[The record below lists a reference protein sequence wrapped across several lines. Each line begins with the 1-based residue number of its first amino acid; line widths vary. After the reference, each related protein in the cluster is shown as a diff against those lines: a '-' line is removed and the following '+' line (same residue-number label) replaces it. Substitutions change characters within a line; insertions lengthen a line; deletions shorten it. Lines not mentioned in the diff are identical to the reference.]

1 MSTLYLKKTKN
12 NKKKVLLRTVGV
24 LLMLLGTGITAYVFS
39 PLILWQIFI
48 APALSSEAIVVPIP
62 LSTLVTPA
70 TIKSLFASQASAFS
84 GVDYTDA
91 KNWFPTA
98 SAESRHA
105 QIPQYTISIPK
116 LRIADAVVSTVDTD
130 LARHLVNFD
139 GGCIPP
145 NKGNCVIFGHST
157 LPQLYDPKNYK
168 TIFANIQN
176 VKVDDTIIV
185 NVSHVLYTYKIFSIT
200 VIDPDD
206 TSVLAQ
212 TFDDSYLTLI
222 TCTPPGT
229 VWKRLV
235 IKSRLQ
241 TL

>member
-1 MSTLYLKKTKN
+1 MAI
-12 NKKKVLLRTVGV
+12 GV
-24 LLMLLGTGITAYVFS
+24 TIVVYVFS

-48 APALSSEAIVVPIP
+48 APVLAAQEIVVPIP
-62 LSTLVTPA
+62 TTTLVTPA
-70 TIKSLFASQASAFS
+70 SIKSLLASQASAFS
-84 GVDYTDA
+84 GIDYTDA

-98 SAESRHA
+98 SAEGHHA
-105 QIPQYTISIPK
+105 KIPQYTISIPTLTIK
-116 LRIADAVVSTVDTD
+116 DAVVSTIDTD
-130 LARHLVNFD
+130 LSKHLVNFD
-139 GGCIPP
+139 GGCTPP
-145 NKGNCVIFGHST
+145 DKGNCVIFGHST
-157 LPQLYDPKNYK
+157 LPQLYNPKDYK

-176 VKVDDTIIV
+176 VKVGDTILV
-185 NVSHVLYTYKIFSIT
+185 NVQNIEYTYKIFSIT

-235 IKSRLQ
+235 IRSRLQ

>member
-1 MSTLYLKKTKN
+1 MSKIYLKAKHH
-12 NKKKVLLRTVGV
+12 NKKILLRIIGV
-24 LLMLLGTGITAYVFS
+24 VLMVFGTSVTAYVFS

-48 APALSSEAIVVPIP
+48 APVLQAQAVVVPIP
-62 LSTLVTPA
+62 ITTLVTPA

-98 SAESRHA
+98 SAEGHKS

-116 LRIADAVVSTVDTD
+116 LNITNAVVSTIDTD
-130 LARHLVNFD
+130 LTKHLVNFD
-139 GGCIPP
+139 GGCTPP
-145 NKGNCVIFGHST
+145 EKGNCVIFGHST
-157 LPQLYDPKNYK
+157 LPQLYNPKDYK
-168 TIFANIQN
+168 TIFANILHIKIGDN
-176 VKVDDTIIV
+176 IIVKVQGVT
-185 NVSHVLYTYKIFSIT
+185 YTYTIFSII

-212 TFDDSYLTLI
+212 TFDDSYLSLI

>member
-1 MSTLYLKKTKN
+1 MTKLYVKKVKS
-12 NKKKVLLRTVGV
+12 NKKKFILRGIGV
-24 LLMLLGTGITAYVFS
+24 LLILFGTSITTYVFS
-39 PLILWQIFI
+39 PLILWQIFVAPVIQSETI
-48 APALSSEAIVVPIP
+48 AVPIP
-62 LSTLVTPA
+62 LTTLVTPA

-91 KNWFPTA
+91 RNWFPTA
-98 SAESRHA
+98 SAQSKHA
-105 QIPQYTISIPK
+105 EVPEYTISIPK
-116 LRIADAVVSTVDTD
+116 LKITDAVVSTVDTD
-130 LARHLVNFD
+130 LAKHLVNFD
-139 GGCIPP
+139 GGCTPP
-145 NKGNCVIFGHST
+145 EKGNCVIFGHST

-168 TIFANIQN
+168 TIFANILN
-176 VKVDDTIIV
+176 LKIDDTIIV
-185 NVSHVLYTYKIFSIT
+185 NVNHIIYTYKVFSIS

-235 IKSRLQ
+235 IRSRLQ
-241 TL
+241 SL

>member
-1 MSTLYLKKTKN
+1 MKKLYVKKTKS
-12 NKKKVLLRTVGV
+12 NKKKLLLRLIGV
-24 LLMLLGTGITAYVFS
+24 VLILLGTSITAYVFS

-48 APALSSEAIVVPIP
+48 APVLQSQSVVVPIP
-62 LSTLVTPA
+62 ITTLVTPA

-84 GVDYTDA
+84 GVDYNDA

-98 SAESRHA
+98 EAEGHHS
-105 QIPQYTISIPK
+105 QVPQYMITIPK
-116 LRIADAVVSTVDTD
+116 LNITDAVVSTVDTD
-130 LARHLVNFD
+130 LAKHLVNFD
-139 GGCIPP
+139 GGCTPP
-145 NKGNCVIFGHST
+145 DKGNCVIFGHST

-168 TIFANIQN
+168 TIFANILN
-176 VKVDDTIIV
+176 IKINDTIIV
-185 NVSHVLYTYKIFSIT
+185 NVNHVIYTYKVFSIS

-235 IKSRLQ
+235 IRSRLQ
-241 TL
+241 TI

>member
-1 MSTLYLKKTKN
+1 MNKVYYKKAKGS
-12 NKKKVLLRTVGV
+12 KKKLFVRI
-24 LLMLLGTGITAYVFS
+24 TGIFLMGIGTAIVLYVFS

-48 APALSSEAIVVPIP
+48 APVLQAQEIVVPIP
-62 LSTLVTPA
+62 STTLVTTA
-70 TIKSLFASQASAFS
+70 SIKSLLASQASALS
-84 GVDYTDA
+84 GIDYTDA

-98 SAESRHA
+98 SAQEHQSKV
-105 QIPQYTISIPK
+105 PQYTISIPR
-116 LRIADAVVSTVDTD
+116 LNISNAVVSTVDTD
-130 LARHLVNFD
+130 LSKHLVNFD
-139 GGCIPP
+139 GGCTPP
-145 NKGNCVIFGHST
+145 DKGNCVIFGHST

-176 VKVDDTIIV
+176 IKIGDTIIV
-185 NVSHVLYTYKIFSIT
+185 TVQHVVYTYKIFSIT
-200 VIDPDD
+200 IIDPDD